1 MVFLTN
7 FLEIRGHS
15 LLVKEMLE
23 QLKESIRPSGDPSD
37 RESGLQALLHRE
49 TSKVCVCVCVCVCVY
64 ECVCVCVYVSCTQ
77 HTCTHAHMHTNYS

>member
-15 LLVKEMLE
+15 LLVKEMLA
-23 QLKESIRPSGDPSD
+23 QLKESSGLSGDPND

-49 TSKVCVCVCVCVCVY
+49 TSKVCVCVSY
-64 ECVCVCVYVSCTQ
+64 
-77 HTCTHAHMHTNYS
+77 THARMHTNYS